1 MLCVS
6 KLRTQLNVAALCS
19 LLNTS
24 NKDCLVEATRV
35 YGNLTRSKDTRDFL
49 VESGAWDQL
58 LKFLDWDD
66 QELLCTTVGILVNM
80 MADWDKRVALKEGHG
95 IERYFTAIQ
104 FTVSGGPW
112 DRKVFHRR
120 TVYCEWRA
128 MR

>member
-1 MLCVS
+1 MS
-6 KLRTQLNVAALCS
+6 ELRTQLNVAALCS

-95 IERYFTAIQ
+95 IERYFTGVQ
-104 FTVSGGPW
+104 FTLSG
-112 DRKVFHRR
+112 
-120 TVYCEWRA
+120 TNYLTE
-128 MR
+128 

>member
-80 MADWDKRVALKEGHG
+80 MADWDKRVALKEGRG
-95 IERYFTAIQ
+95 IERYFTGVQ
-104 FTVSGGPW
+104 FTVS
-112 DRKVFHRR
+112 R
-120 TVYCEWRA
+120 TNYLSE
-128 MR
+128 